1 MPEESINIYMSLV
14 DKVSGPL
21 SGIGTKTKAFSK
33 ELQELEQKTAAYD
46 KTQTKLSQNATTL
59 KQRLEEANL
68 KVKDAQK
75 AYKQLKDEASKKALD
90 SAIAEQVEYK
100 RQLTETESAMKSNYK
115 ALGSLMDQQRKAR
128 NQSGGMLGIGGDS
141 LVGSLKKAGLS
152 KLLGEAFS
160 QAAGAGIESA
170 LGQPTAAAVSSI
182 LSGISSGIAMGA
194 MTGTPHGAA
203 VGALVG
209 GISGAISGGTEI
221 FKARDDAF
229 KSYYGGLYS
238 SAVERRSAELEEG
251 SSIAGSRESTRL
263 AFNKLLGGETKAS
276 AYLKRVEALAVETNY
291 GYDEITGYTKL
302 LLNNFQPDQVL
313 DILMDLSDATA
324 GLSLSSADVAQ
335 FISGL
340 NRMTTAGKATREW
353 LSYFDDRGLN
363 TSDALASYLHVDK
376 SRIADMVTGGEV
388 TGEQAVAAIR
398 AYIQREYG
406 GLSAELAGSYDAMKD
421 NLEDAMDG
429 IGAALGAAFNEKNK
443 EGVGADLAAY
453 GDTEE
458 GGLGAALVEMN
469 GMIGE
474 GKAIADNLSR
484 QYQREA
490 MNALLLG
497 DETTVYGEE
506 QDTALQEMHGRYAA
520 LKSEWDALDE
530 KLAGENLTEE
540 ARRTYEERQGVIGK
554 ELEALKGEAESLAEA
569 AYDAGDLSQT
579 VRDVELELISAI
591 RENTLA
597 LGEAAYLG
605 DYEKQQEL
613 SVGTGGAYIDSLDLQ
628 EQAEGIQESVD
639 RFRGPGYNGPFDV
652 DPANWSPHAWGLG
665 YVPYDNFPALLHQ
678 GERVLT
684 ASQARA
690 ADRGMGVNVTFSGPV
705 TVREEADLDRL
716 AAKLAANVVRAAEL
730 GV

>member
-33 ELQELEQKTAAYD
+33 ELQELEQTTQAYSKIQD
-46 KTQTKLSQNATTL
+46 KLSKETVDYR
-59 KQRLEEANL
+59 KKLEQSSVTVREAR
-68 KVKDAQK
+68 K
-75 AYKQLKDEASKKALD
+75 AFAKYKDEAHKGALDKALE
-90 SAIAEQVEYK
+90 EQEEYRRRLK
-100 RQLTETESAMKSNYK
+100 ETETAMKSNYG
-115 ALGSLMDQQRKAR
+115 ALKSLMDQQRKAG
-128 NQSGGMLGIGGDS
+128 NQGGETSLAKGLMSAGLGKLASDS
-141 LVGSLKKAGLS
+141 LSHLAGSVLTSAIGEPQAQLASSMVSGLIS
-152 KLLGEAFS
+152 
-160 QAAGAGIESA
+160 GATMGAA
-170 LGQPTAAAVSSI
+170 LGSTGVAIGAV
-182 LSGISSGIAMGA
+182 
-194 MTGTPHGAA
+194 
-203 VGALVG
+203 VG

-229 KSYYGGLYS
+229 KSYYGELYS
-238 SAVERRSAELEEG
+238 SAVEGHAAELEEG

-376 SRIADMVTGGEV
+376 SKIADMVTGGEV